1 MQVLDRE
8 GLSAERDKFTELST
22 IIRISNIIG
31 YLPLNLEEIL
41 DSVVLEVYR
50 LFRPYTCSIHLVKE
64 KGKME
69 LVVACGPEGLDRKE
83 RYHKSCVIE
92 RCKTLRDGLPVVVK
106 DGESEFCENR
116 LRYRDGI
123 MSHVCIPIIGGKEH
137 FGTISMESLR
147 KDAFT
152 TWDLEMLLAIANQI
166 SLAIQRANLFARVE
180 EEKRELEEAN
190 RQIRRLNA
198 ALEQKIR
205 TLEALQVKLL
215 QSEKIAAVGRLA
227 AGLAHEI
234 NNPSSI
240 ILNRIEC
247 LLMEA
252 EEKGLPEE
260 VLQDLR
266 VISDYARK
274 ISVMVRDL
282 LVFSRSYV
290 DKHAPLDIVALIR
303 RVVDAFKE
311 DKGADG
317 FDFRINAED
326 AVPKVTGDGE
336 KLEQVFMNLLDN
348 AVDAMARGGV
358 VEIGI
363 GRSKARD
370 GFVEVRVRDKGKGIP
385 KDILSKIFDPFF
397 TTKKIGKGTGL
408 GLSISMSIVKGHGG
422 DILVESEPGR
432 GSTFTVLL
440 PQGR

>member
-1 MQVLDRE
+1 MQVLNGKRASV
-8 GLSAERDKFTELST
+8 GRDKFTELST
-22 IIRISNIIG
+22 IIKISNIIG

-64 KGKME
+64 RGKME
-69 LVVACGPEGLDRKE
+69 LVVACGPDGLDRKE
-83 RYHKSCVIE
+83 RYHKSCFVE
-92 RCKTLRDGLPVVVK
+92 RCKTLRDGLPMIVT
-106 DGESEFCENR
+106 DGDREFCENR
-116 LRYRDGI
+116 VRHKGRI

-152 TWDLEMLLAIANQI
+152 TWDLEILLAIANQI

-190 RQIRRLNA
+190 REIRKLNI
-198 ALEQKIR
+198 ALEQKIKKLE
-205 TLEALQVKLL
+205 TLQMRLL
-215 QSEKIAAVGRLA
+215 QSEKIAAVGRLV

-266 VISDYARK
+266 VISTYAGR
-274 ISVMVRDL
+274 ISSMVRDL
-282 LVFSRSYV
+282 LVFSRSHV
-290 DKHAPLDIVALIR
+290 DRHTPVDIVALVR
-303 RVVDAFKE
+303 RVVDTFRE
-311 DKGADG
+311 DRKVEG
-317 FDFRINAED
+317 FDFPIQAEPD
-326 AVPKVTGDGE
+326 LPKVKGDEE
-336 KLEQVFMNLLDN
+336 KLEQVFTNLVDN
-348 AVDAMARGGV
+348 AVDAMAHGGV

-370 GFVEVRVRDKGKGIP
+370 GFIEVRIRDKGKGIP
-385 KDILSKIFDPFF
+385 REILSKIFDPFF
-397 TTKKIGKGTGL
+397 TTKRIGKGTGL

-422 DILVESEPGR
+422 DILVESEPGK

-440 PQGR
+440 PQA